1 MLSTI
6 ATTFTSTVLAVGW
19 EPELRGLLTVVIAVA
34 ALCGSIY
41 LILGTNL
48 GARLGFLVAFTG
60 LAGWMVL
67 MGILWWIYGIGLTG
81 EDPSWRQVEGR
92 TVIQDVESLTAAGV
106 LDARVPVS
114 PDDDPLTKA
123 DAVREQLTAEGWETI
138 AEGEGGFGQ
147 AASAAGTFLQETG
160 AFDAGEFQ
168 ATLMFQ
174 TGGERWPK
182 INESLDFLAFFHTPN
197 YALVEVAPLEELR
210 LEPGRAPVQPQIDD
224 ERARQY
230 VYMVRD
236 LGSLRQPAALLTIG
250 STLVFLSLC
259 WMLHRRDRIV
269 AENRA
274 ADLVPAG

>member
-6 ATTFTSTVLAVGW
+6 ATTFTSTILAVGW
-19 EPELRGLLTVVIAVA
+19 EPELRGLLTVILAVV
-34 ALCGSIY
+34 ALCGSLY
-41 LILGTNL
+41 LVLATNL

-123 DAVREQLTAEGWETI
+123 TAVREQLTAEGWRTVG
-138 AEGEGGFGQ
+138 EGEGGFGQ

-160 AFDAGEFQ
+160 AFDAGDFQ
-168 ATLMFQ
+168 VTLLFQ

-182 INESLDFLAFFHTPN
+182 INESLDFLAFFHTPH
-197 YALVEVAPLEELR
+197 YALAEVAPLEELR
-210 LEPGRAPVQPQIDD
+210 LEPGRAPVQPQIDAD
-224 ERARQY
+224 QPRQY